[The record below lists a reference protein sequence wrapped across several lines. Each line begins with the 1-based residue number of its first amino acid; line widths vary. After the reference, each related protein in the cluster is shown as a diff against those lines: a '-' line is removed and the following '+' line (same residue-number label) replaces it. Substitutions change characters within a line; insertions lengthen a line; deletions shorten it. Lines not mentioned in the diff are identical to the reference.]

1 MEIKRP
7 SHICAG
13 AVFEFAA
20 IFWNLFEK
28 FLQKASFKHA
38 LALAFKGIAFCF
50 RTYFCT
56 ASGYINSSC
65 GTFTVFVIGTVVGF
79 AVNLDGLTSTAVF
92 GTVHGTLAL
101 FPELRRMF
109 LRTFALFTH
118 DVDFPL
124 GTKHSLL

>member
-1 MEIKRP
+1 MK
-7 SHICAG
+7 
-13 AVFEFAA
+13 FAA

-79 AVNLDGLTSTAVF
+79 AVNLDGLTSTACF
-92 GTVHGTLAL
+92 WHCSWHPGPL
-101 FPELRRMF
+101 FPEASAGCF
-109 LRTFALFTH
+109 FRTFCTVTH
-118 DVDFPL
+118 DVDFPS
-124 GTKHSLL
+124 GTKHIFIVSTGCCGTF